1 MTGGPGADQVRTGKG
16 ANDVA
21 NGGAD
26 ADRVYAESIGAVA
39 NGEDGADELFAKA
52 QDNVLDGGDDADT
65 LTGGKFADVGR
76 GGGGAD
82 ALLGGKGNDELRGGT
97 ENDTIDG
104 GPGNDSLYG
113 DEDTDTCTGS
123 SGRDR
128 CHGGAPGT
136 EANTA
141 DDPDICSAEKKR
153 SCKSGGGG
161 TLSGTAA
168 GTATVVG
175 GDSDLVGVE
184 ESWNA
189 TFTMEEYFEDG
200 YKGDASFGVVVDG
213 TNEEGCTFA
222 GSGPVTGQ
230 AELTIFEDTDDPAQ
244 SYYSVTLRVFEGS
257 FDVTVSCPGTGTHTE
272 NWTPLQYPDLMRTY
286 DYPFYESGMT
296 QFNGDD
302 SYETDHDQYEFDVDW
317 GWNISF

>member
-1 MTGGPGADQVRTGKG
+1 MGAE
-16 ANDVA
+16 AA
-21 NGGAD
+21 
-26 ADRVYAESIGAVA
+26 
-39 NGEDGADELFAKA
+39 A
-52 QDNVLDGGDDADT
+52 QTRCSA
-65 LTGGKFADVGR
+65 A
-76 GGGGAD
+76 
-82 ALLGGKGNDELRGGT
+82 KGNDELHGGT

-104 GPGNDSLYG
+104 GPGNDSLFG

-123 SGRDR
+123 SGRDL

-168 GTATVVG
+168 GTSTVVG

-184 ESWNA
+184 EAWNA

-222 GSGPVTGQ
+222 GSGSVTGQ
-230 AELTIFEDTDDPAQ
+230 AELTIFEDPEDPAAELL
-244 SYYSVTLRVFEGS
+244 LRHPPGVRRAPSPSTSPAPGRARTPRTGS
-257 FDVTVSCPGTGTHTE
+257 RSS
-272 NWTPLQYPDLMRTY
+272 TPT
-286 DYPFYESGMT
+286 
-296 QFNGDD
+296 
-302 SYETDHDQYEFDVDW
+302 
-317 GWNISF
+317 